1 MLNSQDKENLVKA
14 CQTANLMAMDLKEL
28 TASENILLSELVID
42 LHKQVLEVEQK
53 LLRIS
58 NIT

>member
-1 MLNSQDKENLVKA
+1 MLNSQDKENLIKA

>member
-1 MLNSQDKENLVKA
+1 MLNSQDKENLIKA
-14 CQTANLMAMDLKEL
+14 CQTANLLAMDLKEL
-28 TASENILLSELVID
+28 TASQNILLSELVID
-42 LHKQVLEVEQK
+42 LHKKVLDVEQK